1 MELFSGYPSMVF
13 KRIIPDL
20 HKAAFAGVE
29 YKLDAGDE
37 PANPKQLMWRMLT
50 TFVFD
55 DKGNNGPAFSRNEDD
70 SLVNVANR
78 LAQKYLSIQLE
89 KQEEIDELKSWFPF
103 LPCEGFDWVFFFGP
117 CTALDGHFRKLEEQR
132 NINRDA
138 YNWFNTADMRWKVI
152 MGALEFEE
160 TSSCQCTWTDNS
172 TGWTYTTSTPITGS
186 PSDCI
191 HTPSNDPNITV
202 DCAVV
207 TETTQTFKP
216 SDGVVTLESAS
227 GFPGVNKT
235 NRVEETN
242 HFQLRNSE
250 GTRLA
255 LLRLYEGNAGDAW
268 FQTQ

>member
-1 MELFSGYPSMVF
+1 MVF

-29 YKLDAGDE
+29 YKLETGDE
-37 PANPKQLMWRMLT
+37 PANPKQLMWRTVSSFLE
-50 TFVFD
+50 
-55 DKGNNGPAFSRNEDD
+55 NRSSNGPAFSGNEDD
-70 SLVNVANR
+70 TLVNVANR

-103 LPCEGFDWVFFFGP
+103 LPCEGFDWVLYFGP
-117 CTALDGHFRKLEEQR
+117 CTNLDGRFRKLEEQR

-227 GFPGVNKT
+227 GFPGVQHT
-235 NRVEETN
+235 FRVEETN
-242 HFQLRNSE
+242 HFQLRNSV
-250 GTRLA
+250 GTRDA
-255 LLRLYEGNAGDAW
+255 LTRLYNGNAGDFW
-268 FQTQ
+268 FFTE